1 MNEDTSFYI
10 ALIILAVLVVLIII
24 ALITKK
30 KREKL
35 IDAWLEQHPNAC
47 KIYLQKKIGVKSGTI
62 SVFYVNKE
70 KPKIKIEKAMNVL
83 YVEPGK
89 NTIEVS
95 YIFTRPGLLL
105 LLLKL
110 MDPQRS

>member
-62 SVFYVNKE
+62 SVFYASTITETYGPAEVVVDVEAGKE
-70 KPKIKIEKAMNVL
+70 YEITFDREKKMF
-83 YVEPGK
+83 
-89 NTIEVS
+89 S
-95 YIFTRPGLLL
+95 YNE
-105 LLLKL
+105 K
-110 MDPQRS
+110 SN

>member
-35 IDAWLEQHPNAC
+35 INHVDPCMAKYQGHAEGDCYSINE
-47 KIYLQKKIGVKSGTI
+47 KK
-62 SVFYVNKE
+62 
-70 KPKIKIEKAMNVL
+70 
-83 YVEPGK
+83 
-89 NTIEVS
+89 
-95 YIFTRPGLLL
+95 LLV
-105 LLLKL
+105 
-110 MDPQRS
+110 